1 MTENATAILNKR
13 NMNPREAMRKK
24 NLIFLE
30 KLHLI
35 VNVYLDIDKETTVN
49 RPCSHHFL
57 EQVHNPSCFLR
68 KLKLQ
73 PITAKPYTV
82 TSALS

>member
-1 MTENATAILNKR
+1 
-13 NMNPREAMRKK
+13 MRKK
-24 NLIFLE
+24 NFIFLE

-57 EQVHNPSCFLR
+57 EQVHNPSCFLG

-73 PITAKPYTV
+73 HITTKPCTV

>member
-1 MTENATAILNKR
+1 MTENAIAIPNKK
-13 NMNPREAMRKK
+13 NMKPREATRE
-24 NLIFLE
+24 NIIFLE
-30 KLHLI
+30 KFHLI
-35 VNVYLDIDKETTVN
+35 VNVYLGIDKETTVN

-68 KLKLQ
+68 KVKLQ
-73 PITAKPYTV
+73 PITAKPCTV